1 MDVTEQ
7 RRELRAA
14 GRLARSRVTGAA
26 RVDATAAVVARI
38 LLLPE
43 VQRAER
49 VLVTAAVADEL
60 DLVGLRDQLRQ
71 RGTVVALPVV
81 DEDDLVPVDLLQ
93 DAEIAPGWRDVPEPV
108 GPPSPGPVD
117 VVVVPA
123 LVLDRRGGRLG
134 YGGGHFDRFLAGPG
148 ADATS
153 IGAVFHDQL
162 VTDVPLLDH
171 DVRLDVVVTER
182 GVWRGGTEV
191 RGDGPLGA
199 QEGAGPG

>member
-1 MDVTEQ
+1 MDVSEQ

-14 GRLARSRVTGAA
+14 GRLARSRVTGAE
-26 RVDATAAVVARI
+26 RVDATAAVVGRI

-43 VQRAER
+43 VQRADR
-49 VLVTAAVADEL
+49 VLVTAAVSDEL
-60 DLVGLRDQLRQ
+60 DLGGLRDQLLQ
-71 RGTVVALPVV
+71 HGTVVALPVV
-81 DEDDLVPVDLLQ
+81 DGDDLVPVDLRE
-93 DAEIAPGWRDVPEPV
+93 DAELTPGWRDVPEPV

-134 YGGGHFDRFLAGPG
+134 YGGGHFDRFLAGPA

-162 VTDVPLLDH
+162 VTEVPLLDH

-182 GVWRGGTEV
+182 GIWRGGAAV
-191 RGDGPLGA
+191 HGDDARGARD
-199 QEGAGPG
+199 GAGPG